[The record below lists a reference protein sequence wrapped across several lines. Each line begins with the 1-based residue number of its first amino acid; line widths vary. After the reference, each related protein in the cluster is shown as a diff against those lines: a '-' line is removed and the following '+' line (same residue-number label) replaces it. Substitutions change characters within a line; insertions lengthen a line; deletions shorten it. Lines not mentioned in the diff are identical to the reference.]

1 MALLK
6 ILFFA
11 LGAAAGATKYEKSA
25 IDTDGGHTQAW
36 YDPVTGEAFDYGVEA
51 FTNITASTEFFAR
64 FNVAVRTP
72 NFSQSQTL
80 YADFEDGKTV
90 NYTPPGS
97 EEATAAMGRYRE
109 QWRKYGSL
117 MLPTSSGF
125 PAGDDIP
132 EDLLLTWDEFA
143 RKFDLEAASPMI
155 WNTVVVDLKTAL
167 MIDVWKA
174 YYPTLT
180 GFQPASGDNSEIFQ
194 KAAQLLGNDVLY
206 ESEVVWARRSNGGVR
221 LRVKSKDGNTTEINA
236 KRLLVSIGPETLK
249 PGVFDLDDEELAVFS
264 STTGSRYY
272 TGIVSHPSLP
282 AQEVA
287 NVVPEAMAANYL
299 AYPAVPFL
307 AGFKYKG
314 NSSTGPVYRSLVV
327 APSDMNPE
335 DAKSIVRSSLQNLMD
350 TGTLPA
356 GDANQLDF
364 KAFAYHGIMYRRWS
378 VDQLRGG
385 IVSRANAL
393 QGLRSTW
400 YTGAY
405 WMNNNAA
412 MLWNTTD
419 AILPTMLETI

>member
-1 MALLK
+1 MAHDHLQ
-6 ILFFA
+6 
-11 LGAAAGATKYEKSA
+11 
-25 IDTDGGHTQAW
+25 GGHTQAW
-36 YDPVTGEAFDYGVEA
+36 YDPVTGEAFDYGVEV

-64 FNVAVRTP
+64 FNIPVRTP
-72 NFSQSQTL
+72 DFGQTQTL
-80 YADFEDGKTV
+80 YADFGDGKPV
-90 NYTPPGS
+90 NYTPPS
-97 EEATAAMGRYRE
+97 SQEVAAAMGRYRDH
-109 QWRKYGSL
+109 WHKYGSL
-117 MLPTSSGF
+117 MLPTSLGF

-143 RKFDLEAASPMI
+143 RKYDLEAASSMI

-180 GFQPASGDNSEIFQ
+180 GFQPASGDNSEIYQ
-194 KAAQLLGNDVLY
+194 KAAQLLGNDVMY
-206 ESEVVWARRSNGGVR
+206 ESEVVSAKRSNHGVR

-249 PGVFDLDDEELAVFS
+249 TEVFDLDDQELAILS
-264 STTGSRYY
+264 STTGNRYY

-282 AQEVA
+282 AQVVA
-287 NVVPEAMAANYL
+287 NTVPEAVAANYL

-307 AGFKYKG
+307 ADFKYKG
-314 NSSTGPVYRSLVV
+314 NSSTGPVHRTLVV
-327 APSDMNPE
+327 VPSDTELE
-335 DAKSIVRSSLQNLMD
+335 DAKSLVRSSLQNLMD
-350 TGTLPA
+350 AGTVPA
-356 GDANQLDF
+356 GDVNQLDF
-364 KAFAYHGIMYRRWS
+364 KAFDDHGILYRRWS

-385 IVSRANAL
+385 IVSQANAL

-419 AILPTMLETI
+419 AILPRMLEDI